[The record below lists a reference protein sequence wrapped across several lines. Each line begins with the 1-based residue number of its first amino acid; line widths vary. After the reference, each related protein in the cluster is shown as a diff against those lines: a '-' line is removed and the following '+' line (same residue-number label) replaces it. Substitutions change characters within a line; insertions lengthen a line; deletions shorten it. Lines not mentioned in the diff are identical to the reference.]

1 MDPLTKG
8 DYPRSMRLLVGD
20 RLPKFS
26 MEQSRMV
33 NGSFDFVGFN
43 HYTTYYAATYPP
55 QLKVAKPSYVTDPR
69 VNLTGKFIHNDTNT
83 YI

>member
-26 MEQSRMV
+26 IEQSRMV
-33 NGSFDFVGFN
+33 NGSFDFVGLN
-43 HYTTYYAATYPP
+43 YYTTYYARAYHPG
-55 QLKVAKPSYVTDPR
+55 LKITKPSFSTDSR
-69 VNLTGKFIHNDTNT
+69 VNQTGIFPPRSVFL
-83 YI
+83 